1 MRNILYL
8 VFAVMMSCS
17 TDTTFNINGDI
28 SNLNDDLLYAKIENQ
43 RPITLDTITVVDGK
57 FDFSTNKLIE
67 DDFRFLI
74 PISNQQTF
82 IKIFIDNSDIQI
94 KGRSDSLSFVSI
106 TGSVNHTL
114 YENLMKKY
122 EAIDAETQLINF
134 EIQMARMDEDGVS
147 LTNLE
152 EKLYTNEDMKPKLF
166 IDFAKSNPDSN
177 VSAWALLQIVSFAEY
192 NQLAPVYDAL
202 SDKVKKSTYSI
213 TLKTIL
219 DDLGNTAIGAK
230 APEFSLP
237 NAKGKNISLAD
248 FKGKIVLIDFWS
260 PTCVY
265 CRLENPHVVSLYK
278 TYKSKGFEVIGVNVE
293 GNKDLDIWKLV
304 IEEDKLDWT
313 QLLDNIGVADVYKV
327 NNTPYNILIDANG
340 VIIAK
345 DLHQEYLD
353 KKLDELFNK

>member
-1 MRNILYL
+1 MKNILYL

-17 TDTTFNINGDI
+17 TDNAFNINGEI
-28 SNLNDDLLYAKIENQ
+28 SNLNSDLLYAKIENE
-43 RPITLDTITVVDGK
+43 RPVTLDTIKVVDGK
-57 FDFSTNKLIE
+57 FDFSTAKLVE
-67 DDFRFLI
+67 DNFRFLI

-82 IKIFIDNSDIQI
+82 IKIFIDNSDIHL
-94 KGRSDSLSFVSI
+94 KGSSDSLSFVSI

-114 YENLMKKY
+114 YENLMKEY
-122 EAIDAETQLINF
+122 EAIDTETQRINF

-152 EKLYTNEDMKPKLF
+152 EKLYANEDKKPKLF
-166 IDFAKSNPDSN
+166 IDFAKSNPNSN
-177 VSAWALLQIVSFAEY
+177 VSSWALLQIVSFAEY
-192 NQLAPVYDAL
+192 NQIAPVYDL
-202 SDKVKKSTYSI
+202 FSEKVKTSTYSNI
-213 TLKTIL
+213 LKTIL
-219 DDLGNTAIGAK
+219 DELGKTAIGVE

-237 NAKGKNISLAD
+237 NAKGENISLAD

-265 CRLENPHVVSLYK
+265 CRLENPHVVSLYN
-278 TYKSKGFEVIGVNVE
+278 TYKSKGFEVIGVNVD
-293 GNKDLDIWKLV
+293 GNKDLDIWELV

-327 NNTPYNILIDANG
+327 NNTPYNILIDADG

-345 DLHQEYLD
+345 DLHQEDLD
-353 KKLDELFNK
+353 KKLAELFK